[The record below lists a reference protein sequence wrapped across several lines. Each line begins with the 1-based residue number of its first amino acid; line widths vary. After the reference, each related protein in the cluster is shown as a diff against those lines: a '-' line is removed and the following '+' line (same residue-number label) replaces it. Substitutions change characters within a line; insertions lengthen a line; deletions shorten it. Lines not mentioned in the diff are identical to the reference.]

1 MSHIMPDPVADLIP
15 SQRPKPV
22 APTAT
27 SDAVRRFSAKRRPL
41 RQITAASVVDRVDA
55 EMNRFRGP
63 LLSVEDQGDRETL
76 LSEYA
81 AADKVLS
88 GVALRQSTAVLS

>member
-1 MSHIMPDPVADLIP
+1 MSHIMPDRVANLIP
-15 SQRPKPV
+15 SQRPKP
-22 APTAT
+22 ADPTAT

-41 RQITAASVVDRVDA
+41 PQITAASVADRVDA
-55 EMNRFRGP
+55 EMFRFRGP
-63 LLSVEDQGDRETL
+63 LLSVEDQGDREML
-76 LSEYA
+76 LAEYA

>member
-1 MSHIMPDPVADLIP
+1 MFHIMPDRVADLIP

-22 APTAT
+22 DPSAT

-41 RQITAASVVDRVDA
+41 PQITAASVADRVEA
-55 EMNRFRGP
+55 EMSRFRGP
-63 LLSVEDQGDRETL
+63 LLSVEDQGDREL
-76 LSEYA
+76 LLAEYA

>member
-1 MSHIMPDPVADLIP
+1 MNHIMSDRVADLIP
-15 SQRPKPV
+15 SQRPKPT
-22 APTAT
+22 APTST

-41 RQITAASVVDRVDA
+41 PQITAASVADRVDA
-55 EMNRFRGP
+55 EMIRFRGP

-76 LSEYA
+76 LAEYA

>member
-1 MSHIMPDPVADLIP
+1 MSNIMPDRVANLIP
-15 SQRPKPV
+15 SQRPKPPAPAPSPFSV
-22 APTAT
+22 AML
-27 SDAVRRFSAKRRPL
+27 SASKRPAAQIEAAARMTDIERDVKRL
-41 RQITAASVVDRVDA
+41 R
-55 EMNRFRGP
+55 P

-76 LSEYA
+76 LAQYA